1 MVGGALFEHRL
12 VAASQYREDVRGIAS
27 RDGQGRWNLEAKGS
41 GLAADLV
48 RDMSWSVA
56 AAVLGVLSGVL
67 ASVAWSTRRR
77 LTRSEASRHEAERS
91 LKVVEEERHVLELIA
106 SGATLKEV
114 LGRLTLAIEAIVP
127 EATCSVLLVDRD
139 RGCLT
144 QGAAPHLPADY
155 WRACEGLPIADF
167 GCCPS
172 AVLHNQISISEDLLT
187 DPKWAAARDAVAT
200 LGLRSCW
207 SVPIQDSSSGDVLGT
222 FAMYRAAPARPTPE
236 DLRVVRAAARLAGNA
251 IERLRWAQRA
261 RDFEVRFALAERAA
275 EFGIWEWDPKT
286 GLFDLSEGT
295 ARAACDM
302 AAGRVTPEQLNA
314 NVHPD
319 DRDVPRQ
326 AREAALERGAA
337 FEYEFRRLMPDGTVR
352 WFRNTAKVERV
363 DGQPSRVIGAMM
375 DITRQKELMLS
386 LEQAKAMA
394 EAGAQAKSEFLA
406 NMSHE
411 IRTPMNGVIGM
422 TGLLLETGLTTE
434 QRDFVETIRS
444 SGEALLTI
452 INDILD
458 FSKIE
463 AGKLT
468 LESYPFELDRLL
480 EEVVEMLGPN
490 ASEKGIDLVLNYPPE
505 SPRRFQGDA
514 DRVRQ
519 LVVNLA
525 ANAVKFTHEGQ
536 VVISVEPP
544 EAGGDGVKIA
554 VADTGIGIA
563 SGQLASLFEK
573 FTQADP
579 STTRRYGGTGLGLS
593 ITKSLVELMGGR
605 ITAESAVGTGSTF
618 TVALPLPYSREPI
631 EPPAVPQS
639 LRGLRVLIVDD
650 NRVNRRVI
658 HQHICSWGMRNGSY
672 ASAEEALAAV
682 LEARAAGDPYH
693 IVIADYHM
701 PGIDGVMLAQQLREL
716 PERFVYVL
724 LTSVGHWK
732 EHASLPDGLIDAC
745 LTKPVRHRKL
755 METLA
760 TAWSRL
766 QGRPEA
772 AAPDAPRAVAVTGAP
787 APAAPPD
794 GRGPRIL
801 VVEDNP
807 INQKVAMHQLEALHL
822 HADVVGSG
830 KEALEMLQLADYDL
844 VLMDCAMPEMNGYD
858 ATRAIRQ
865 MPGPVANVPII
876 AMTADAVTGA
886 RERCLDAGMNDYV
899 SKPVKLEH
907 LERTIARFLH
917 AKHTREGLQP
927 TAV

>member
-1 MVGGALFEHRL
+1 MAG
-12 VAASQYREDVRGIAS
+12 
-27 RDGQGRWNLEAKGS
+27 
-41 GLAADLV
+41 
-48 RDMSWSVA
+48 SVA
-56 AAVLGVLSGVL
+56 IGFLGVLLTGF
-67 ASVAWSTRRR
+67 AAWT
-77 LTRSEASRHEAERS
+77 LYEKLKHSEAARRELERS
-91 LKVVEEERHVLELIA
+91 LTVMEEERHVLELIA
-106 SGATLKEV
+106 GGATLKQV
-114 LGRLTLAIEAIVP
+114 LERLTLAIEAIVP
-127 EATCSVLLVDRD
+127 EATCSVLLVDRE
-139 RGCLT
+139 RNCLT
-144 QGAAPHLPADY
+144 QGAAPHLPPAY
-155 WRACEGLPIADF
+155 WQACEGLPIADF

-187 DPKWAAARDAVAT
+187 DPKWAAAREAVAT

-207 SVPIQDSSSGDVLGT
+207 SVPIQDSTSGDVIGT
-222 FAMYRAAPARPTPE
+222 FAMYRAQPASPTPD

-261 RDFEVRFALAERAA
+261 RDFEARFALAEHAA
-275 EFGIWEWDPKT
+275 EFGIWEWDPKS

-295 ARAACDM
+295 ARAILDRP
-302 AAGRVTPEQLNA
+302 AGRVTPDELNA
-314 NVHPD
+314 TVHPD
-319 DRDVPRQ
+319 DRDIPRR
-326 AREAALERGAA
+326 AREGALARGGA
-337 FEYEFRRLMPDGTVR
+337 FEYQFRRLMPDGAVR
-352 WFRNTAKVERV
+352 WFRNSAKVEQV
-363 DGQPSRVIGAMM
+363 EGQTTRVIGAVM

-386 LEQAKAMA
+386 LEQAKLMA

-422 TGLLLETGLTTE
+422 TGLLLETDLTAD

-463 AGKLT
+463 AGKLA

-480 EEVVEMLGPN
+480 EEVVEMLGPT
-490 ASEKGIDLVLNYPPE
+490 AGEKGLDLVLNYPPS

-525 ANAVKFTHEGQ
+525 ANAVKFTHDGQ
-536 VVISVEPP
+536 VVISVDPATGAP
-544 EAGGDGVKIA
+544 GVRIS

-563 SGQLASLFEK
+563 SEQLGSLFDK

-593 ITKSLVELMGGR
+593 ITKSLVDLMGGA
-605 ITAESAVGTGSTF
+605 IAVESTPGVGTTF
-618 TVALPLPYSREPI
+618 TVTLPLAFSEQPI
-631 EPPAVPQS
+631 EPPAVPSS
-639 LRGLRVLIVDD
+639 LYGLRVLIVDD
-650 NRVNRRVI
+650 NKVNRRVI
-658 HQHICSWGMRNGSY
+658 HQHICSWGMRNGSF

-682 LEARAAGDPYH
+682 REARAAGDPYQ

-701 PGIDGVMLAQQLREL
+701 PGIDGVRLAQQLREL
-716 PERFVYVL
+716 PERLVYVL

-732 EHASLPDGLIDAC
+732 EHASLPDDLIDAC

-755 METLA
+755 MDTLA
-760 TAWSRL
+760 TVWARRQAGAAAASIEAPAA
-766 QGRPEA
+766 RPRATEPPIAA
-772 AAPDAPRAVAVTGAP
+772 AAPRRGA
-787 APAAPPD
+787 
-794 GRGPRIL
+794 RVL

-807 INQKVAMHQLEALHL
+807 INQKVAAHQLEALHL
-822 HADVVGSG
+822 QADVVGSG

-844 VLMDCAMPEMNGYD
+844 VLMDCSMPEMNGYD

-865 MPGPVANVPII
+865 MAGAVAGVPII

-886 RERCLDAGMNDYV
+886 RERCLEAGMNDYV
-899 SKPVKLEH
+899 SKPVKLER
-907 LERTIARFLH
+907 LERAIARFLEPVG
-917 AKHTREGLQP
+917 ARVR
-927 TAV
+927 A